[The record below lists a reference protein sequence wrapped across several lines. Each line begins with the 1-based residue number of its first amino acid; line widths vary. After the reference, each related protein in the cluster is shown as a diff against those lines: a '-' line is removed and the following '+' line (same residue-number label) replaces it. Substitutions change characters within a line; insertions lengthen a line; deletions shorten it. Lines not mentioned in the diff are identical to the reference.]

1 MKRSRSAPGLQS
13 ASSGS
18 RRVPISSRPAV
29 FRLVVLCE
37 QALPDSRAAAGSDPS
52 AARVCCD
59 ATPMAPAMG
68 TPRRD
73 GTDPEQPTDGA
84 ADPAVGVP
92 TVRRDAPRSCS
103 GTRPRPR
110 PHRGPQ
116 RGAAQNPA
124 LVWRRGWPTVSN
136 FSRLGAAQCR
146 LGDKSWGF
154 FAFFLL
160 AASGR
165 QWKLRVSEEVPYPP
179 RSRSQVE
186 LPDFCSG
193 RVPTTV

>member
-18 RRVPISSRPAV
+18 RRVPIAYRPAV

-37 QALPDSRAAAGSDPS
+37 QALPDSRAAAGSAPS

-73 GTDPEQPTDGA
+73 GTEPEQPTDGA

-124 LVWRRGWPTVSN
+124 LVWRRGWPTLSN

-146 LGDKSWGF
+146 LSVRLRRNRGSTLNRSNSMAHCPCLCNNTQHLMRIRD
-154 FAFFLL
+154 
-160 AASGR
+160 R
-165 QWKLRVSEEVPYPP
+165 QL
-179 RSRSQVE
+179 
-186 LPDFCSG
+186 
-193 RVPTTV
+193 